1 MNNVYDLAHELA
13 RSLKET
19 DQYKNYAAVK
29 KRIDAEPELAKMVN
43 DFQEK
48 NMEVQT
54 QAMLNGGK
62 APEDLTQQLQQ
73 LYAVVA
79 QDPLA
84 AQYFAAEW
92 SYTQVVSE
100 IYGILG
106 EAIRFEK

>member
-19 DQYKNYAAVK
+19 DQYKNYASVK
-29 KRIDAEPELAKMVN
+29 ARVDAEPALAKMVN

-54 QAMLNGGK
+54 QMMLNGGK
-62 APEDLTQQLQQ
+62 APEEMMQQVQQ

-84 AQYFAAEW
+84 AQYFAAEM

-106 EAIRFEK
+106 EAVRFEK

>member
-29 KRIDAEPELAKMVN
+29 AKGDAEPELAKMVN

-62 APEDLTQQLQQ
+62 APEDLMQQVQQ

-106 EAIRFEK
+106 EAVRFEK

>member
-29 KRIDAEPELAKMVN
+29 ARVDAEPDLAKMVN

-62 APEDLTQQLQQ
+62 APEELTQQLQQ